1 MCGVNTLHCSLR
13 GCAKPSHNC
22 PRLLIETSNS
32 TFTLHLYYQNVCNNL
47 HFKHCV
53 DGTNSILWHM
63 ILYSHADDRS
73 KVNVSPVWLA
83 PQRRSGCISCRGEPG
98 RSILADGTWGFWFT
112 LWQRSGEPRRGRLE
126 GSTALIDWWSKG
138 GLWSV
143 LRVIKPLLT
152 GTPINQ
158 SESQLSCVRQS
169 SSGWTV
175 TVLKEF
181 PYHWNTVD
189 KIKIYRRAEW
199 CSKN

>member
-32 TFTLHLYYQNVCNNL
+32 MCTLHLYYQNVCNNL

-126 GSTALIDWWSKG
+126 GSTALIDWWSFASHRWTLICAPCHKTSPD
-138 GLWSV
+138 WHSYQSVRAPTV
-143 LRVIKPLLT
+143 LRQTVIQRLDCYCTERIPL
-152 GTPINQ
+152 
-158 SESQLSCVRQS
+158 S
-169 SSGWTV
+169 
-175 TVLKEF
+175 LK
-181 PYHWNTVD
+181 HSW
-189 KIKIYRRAEW
+189 
-199 CSKN
+199 